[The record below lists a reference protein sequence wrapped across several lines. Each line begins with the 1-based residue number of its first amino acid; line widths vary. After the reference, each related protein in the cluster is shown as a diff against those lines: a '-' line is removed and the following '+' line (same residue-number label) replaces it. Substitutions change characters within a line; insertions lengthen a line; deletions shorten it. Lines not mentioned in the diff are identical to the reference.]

1 MDLEG
6 VATFEKRDGR
16 SDLMKRNN
24 LPAIEVSGLTVVY
37 DDLVALENVNLTVME
52 GDFFGIIGPNGGG
65 KTTLLK
71 SMAGLINPVKGHIRI
86 FGLPPSEAGTLIGYV
101 PQYADYDRAY
111 PISVE
116 EVVLMGRRRCRG
128 RKPFY
133 SREDRE
139 EAERALELL
148 EIIDLRDRKIS
159 DLSGGQRQRVYL
171 ARAIV
176 SRPRILLLDEP
187 TASIDKKIQSN
198 FYDFLK
204 RLNREVTIVMVT
216 HDIGVVSS
224 YVNKIACLNRRIY
237 THEDRLITK
246 EMLEESYQCPVELIA
261 HGIPHRVFAE
271 HNE

>member
-1 MDLEG
+1 MGEDSM
-6 VATFEKRDGR
+6 EK
-16 SDLMKRNN
+16 NN
-24 LPAIEVSGLTVVY
+24 LPAIEIDDLTVVY
-37 DDLVALENVNLTVME
+37 DDTVALEGVNLTVME

-71 SMAGLINPVKGHIRI
+71 SMAGLIRPVRGRI
-86 FGLPPSEAGTLIGYV
+86 QIYGVPPAEAGALIGYV
-101 PQYADYDRAY
+101 PQHADYDPAY

-116 EVVLMGRRRCRG
+116 EVVLMGRRRYRG

-133 SREDRE
+133 SREDLE
-139 EAERALELL
+139 EAERAMELL
-148 EIIDLRDRKIS
+148 EILDLREKKIG

-176 SRPRILLLDEP
+176 SRPKILLLDEP
-187 TASIDKKIQSN
+187 TASIDKKVQNN

-204 RLNREVTIVMVT
+204 KLNREATIVMVT
-216 HDIGVVSS
+216 HDIGVLSS

-237 THEDRLITK
+237 THEDKMLTK

-261 HGIPHRVFAE
+261 HGIPHRVLAE
-271 HNE
+271 HEE